1 MCVASNA
8 IFIVVKLL
16 GGLDFKALKLP
27 KKLSFG

>member
-8 IFIVVKLL
+8 IFTVVKLL

-27 KKLSFG
+27 KKF